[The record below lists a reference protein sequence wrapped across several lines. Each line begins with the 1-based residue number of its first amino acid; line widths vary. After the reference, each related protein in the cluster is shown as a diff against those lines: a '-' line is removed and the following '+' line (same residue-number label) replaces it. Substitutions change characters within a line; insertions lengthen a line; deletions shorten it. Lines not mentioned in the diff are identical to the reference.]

1 MMFHHLTEKGEEMRT
16 PWVATAMLAAFAA
29 GPVAAQAPAP
39 KAASPKICMNCH
51 KPEAASVRGYF
62 DNVAFKSTSI
72 QLAIDDAKEIVRF
85 DPKTLKVTDGDVK
98 KDAEALREA
107 RKGHE
112 TRIAYVVKDG
122 QKWATEVWL
131 KGPVKVAKEDLVT
144 YEFVKAQV
152 DKPNP
157 NVVLIDSRP
166 LPRFQQGTIPG
177 AINVPYPAWDKV
189 AAKLLP
195 ADKSKQ
201 LVFFCQGVT
210 CQMSPLSQR
219 KAIGMGYTNTK
230 VYHQGVP
237 EWQMKDYLATRPEF
251 VKETYLDK
259 DIPAV
264 LLDVRSAEDAAG
276 GRIKGAVSMPSSKV
290 AGQLK
295 AFPAAKLQA
304 PIIVYDGRGG
314 ADAVAAARALIKGGQ
329 QNVQVVTGGL
339 LAWQTLGYATEFAG
353 PAPTK
358 VAYVPKPRPGSIAV
372 AEFDKLA
379 KATPADVIILDVRNK
394 DEANA
399 GMIKGAVL
407 IPEEELAARIA
418 ELPKDKRIVVH
429 CSTGIRAEM
438 AYHKLKDAGYKA
450 GFLNAEIDIAKNGS
464 FRVTAK
470 A

>member
-1 MMFHHLTEKGEEMRT
+1 MRT
-16 PWVATAMLAAFAA
+16 PWVVTAALVAVVA

-39 KAASPKICMNCH
+39 KATSPKICMNCH
-51 KPEAASVRGYF
+51 QPTAGSVRGYF

-72 QLAIDDAKEIVRF
+72 QLSIDDAKEIVRF
-85 DPKTLKVTDGDVK
+85 DPKTLKVTDGDTK
-98 KDAEALREA
+98 KDAEFLREA

-112 TRIAYVVKDG
+112 TRIAYVEKDG
-122 QKWATEVWL
+122 QKWATEVIL
-131 KGPVKVAKEDLVT
+131 KGPVKVAKEDLVD
-144 YEFVKAQV
+144 YAFVRKQV
-152 DKPNP
+152 DKPDAS
-157 NVVLIDSRP
+157 VVLIDSRP

-177 AINVPYPAWDKV
+177 AINIPYPAWDKV

-219 KAIGMGYTNTK
+219 KAIGLGYKNTK

-237 EWQMKDYLATRPEF
+237 EWQTRDYLETRPEF
-251 VKETYLDK
+251 VKEAYVDK
-259 DIPAV
+259 DIPSIIV
-264 LLDVRSAEDAAG
+264 DVRSAEDAAG
-276 GRIKGAVSMPSSKV
+276 GRIKGAVDMPL
-290 AGQLK
+290 ARLK
-295 AFPAAKLQA
+295 KEVKSFPPAKLQA

-314 ADAVAAARALIKGGQ
+314 PEAIAAARELIKGGQ
-329 QNVQVVTGGL
+329 QNVQVLSGGL
-339 LAWQTLGYATEFAG
+339 LGWQAKGYATDFNS

-358 VAYVPKPRPGSIAV
+358 VAYVPKPRPGAV
-372 AEFDKLA
+372 AIDEFSKLA

-407 IPEEELAARIA
+407 IPEEELAARLG
-418 ELPKDKRIVVH
+418 ELPKDKRIIVH

-438 AYHKLKDAGYKA
+438 AYHKLKEAGYKV
-450 GFLNAEIDIAKNGS
+450 GFLNAEIDIDKQGS
-464 FRVTAK
+464 FKVTAK
-470 A
+470 V

>member
-1 MMFHHLTEKGEEMRT
+1 MKT
-16 PWVATAMLAAFAA
+16 PWIVTAVLAALAA

-39 KAASPKICMNCH
+39 KATSPKVCMNCH
-51 KPEAASVRGYF
+51 QPMAGSIRGYF

-98 KDAEALREA
+98 KPAEALADA

-112 TRIAYVVKDG
+112 TRIAYVEKDG
-122 QKWATEVWL
+122 QKWATEVIL
-131 KGPVKVAKEDLVT
+131 KGSVKVAKEDIVDFA
-144 YEFVKAQV
+144 FVRRQV
-152 DKPNP
+152 EKPDA

-177 AINVPYPAWDKV
+177 AINIPYPAWDKV

-219 KAIGMGYTNTK
+219 KAIAMGHKNTK
-230 VYHQGVP
+230 VYHEGVP
-237 EWQMKDYLATRPEF
+237 EWQMKDFLVTRPEF
-251 VKETYLDK
+251 VKAAYVDK
-259 DIPAV
+259 DIPAII
-264 LLDVRSAEDAAG
+264 LDVRSPEEAAG
-276 GRIKGAVSMPSSKV
+276 GRIKGAVSMPAASVKS
-290 AGQLK
+290 QLK
-295 AFPAAKLQA
+295 SFPAPKLQA

-314 ADAVAAARALIKGGQ
+314 ADAIVAARALIKGGQ
-329 QNVQVVTGGL
+329 QNVQVVSGGL
-339 LAWQTLGYATEFAG
+339 LGWQTQGYATEFSS
-353 PAPTK
+353 PALTK
-358 VAYVPKPRPGSIAV
+358 VAYAPKPRPGSIAV
-372 AEFDKLA
+372 DEFSKLA
-379 KATPADVIILDVRNK
+379 KATPADVIILDVRNV

-407 IPEEELAARIA
+407 IPEEDLAARIA
-418 ELPKDKRIVVH
+418 ELPKDKRIIIH
-429 CSTGIRAEM
+429 CTTGIRAEM

-450 GFLNAEIDIAKNGS
+450 GFLNAEIDIDKQGKIKVAS
-464 FRVTAK
+464 K

>member
-1 MMFHHLTEKGEEMRT
+1 MKMRT
-16 PWVATAMLAAFAA
+16 PWVVTAVLAALAA

-39 KAASPKICMNCH
+39 KATSPKVCMNCH
-51 KPEAASVRGYF
+51 QPMADS
-62 DNVAFKSTSI
+62 
-72 QLAIDDAKEIVRF
+72 KEIVRF

-98 KDAEALREA
+98 KPAEALREA

-112 TRIAYVVKDG
+112 TRIAYVEKDG
-122 QKWATEVWL
+122 QKWATEVIL
-131 KGPVKVAKEDLVT
+131 KGPVKVAKEDLVDF
-144 YEFVKAQV
+144 EFIRKQV
-152 DKPNP
+152 EKPDA

-177 AINVPYPAWDKV
+177 AINIPYPAWDKV

-219 KAIGMGYTNTK
+219 KAIGMGYKNTK
-230 VYHQGVP
+230 VYHEGVP
-237 EWQMKDYLATRPEF
+237 EWQMKDFLVTRPEF
-251 VKETYLDK
+251 VKEAYVDK
-259 DIPAV
+259 DIPAII
-264 LLDVRSAEDAAG
+264 LDVRSAEEAAG
-276 GRIKGAVSMPSSKV
+276 GRIKGAVDMPL
-290 AGQLK
+290 AALK
-295 AFPAAKLQA
+295 KEVKNFPPAKLQA

-314 ADAVAAARALIKGGQ
+314 PDAIAAARELIKGGQ
-329 QNVQVVTGGL
+329 QNVQVLSGGL
-339 LAWQTLGYATEFAG
+339 LGWQAKGYATEFNT

-358 VAYVPKPRPGSIAV
+358 VAYAPKPRPGSIAID
-372 AEFDKLA
+372 EFSKLA
-379 KATPADVIILDVRNK
+379 KAMPADVIILDVRNV

-418 ELPKDKRIVVH
+418 ELPKDKRIIVH

-438 AYHKLKDAGYKA
+438 AYHKLKDAGYKV
-450 GFLNAEIDIAKNGS
+450 GFLNAEIDIDKQGAFKI
-464 FRVTAK
+464 TTK